1 MTQLVR
7 FEAPP
12 APSWTTPRKVR
23 HEAQDRWHRAATRT
37 RTTIQMAVLLGV
49 VVVAYNYS
57 LSTLVQN
64 AGLETPLAYVSL
76 VPAIALAL
84 AALRARPLRPEPA
97 IHDRQ
102 VDYIVGLPL
111 VAGALAA
118 NLLLAQPDV
127 GDVLGVADRPPHPS
141 GLRRRCGGHHLRR
154 TGPVAPE
161 ARQSATSSSGG
172 PIPTRR
178 SCSGCSTRSRPR
190 RWSRSGRSSRSSRW
204 RSRWRRPTAR
214 CSSSRTTGSRSP

>member
-1 MTQLVR
+1 MTQVVR

-12 APSWTTPRKVR
+12 TPAWRTTARKVR
-23 HEAQDRWHRAATRT
+23 HDAQDRWHRASNRT

-49 VVVAYNYS
+49 VIVAYNYS
-57 LSTLVQN
+57 LSTLIQN

-111 VAGALAA
+111 VGGALAA
-118 NLLLAQPDV
+118 
-127 GDVLGVADRPPHPS
+127 
-141 GLRRRCGGHHLRR
+141 
-154 TGPVAPE
+154 
-161 ARQSATSSSGG
+161 
-172 PIPTRR
+172 
-178 SCSGCSTRSRPR
+178 
-190 RWSRSGRSSRSSRW
+190 
-204 RSRWRRPTAR
+204 
-214 CSSSRTTGSRSP
+214 